1 MCNVKIED
9 GHCEI
14 FENPIKLRSK
24 FVKKFP
30 SMLVQENVIQV
41 IENLNKSSVLDVFK
55 FLMKSA
61 ASKDYLVHETHLEW
75 AELTEE
81 QYKMIWNEI
90 RSQVNSTFKLF
101 SCSEVFENTCNSFVK
116 VWEFSFDF
124 AIELFKSIVK
134 YLSTHNQEEI
144 NRVIFLLGS
153 DSPNNNFGG
162 IREIGYSYEEA
173 VKCSKFSYQAFCLMD
188 GLHMNNC
195 YIMAVPLLP
204 YFGESVQSKVVEAE
218 ENSKSKGSETT
229 IDETHTS
236 ESEVYFEP
244 EAITAKT
251 PNETAMNNV
260 KFTFGDMVDFIK
272 NYELFKKF
280 FIAVGGLKEL
290 GIEPQFVLEHEKE
303 FCELLDTIDLYF
315 HKR

>member
-101 SCSEVFENTCNSFVK
+101 SCGEVFENTCNSFVK
-116 VWEFSFDF
+116 VWESSFDF
-124 AIELFKSIVK
+124 AIDLFKSIVQ
-134 YLSTHNQEEI
+134 YLDSHSQDEI

-195 YIMAVPLLP
+195 YIVAVPLLP
-204 YFGESVQSKVVEAE
+204 YFGENVHPEVVEVE
-218 ENSKSKGSETT
+218 ENSKFEGPETT
-229 IDETHTS
+229 IGETHTS

-272 NYELFKKF
+272 NYELFKNF
-280 FIAVGGLKEL
+280 FTAVGGLREL
-290 GIEPQFVLEHEKE
+290 GIDPQFILKHEKE
-303 FCELLDTIDLYF
+303 FFELLDTIDLYF
-315 HKR
+315 QKR